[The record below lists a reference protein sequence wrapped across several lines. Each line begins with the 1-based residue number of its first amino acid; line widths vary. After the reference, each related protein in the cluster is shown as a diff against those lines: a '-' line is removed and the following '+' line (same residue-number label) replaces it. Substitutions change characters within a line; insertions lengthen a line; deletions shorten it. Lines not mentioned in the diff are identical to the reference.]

1 MASDSTCP
9 EYREILTR
17 AVQKTKENRQYFKKL
32 KKMKSGDVDPLM
44 FRLHSEVFEEIDC
57 LKCSNCCRGT
67 GPLLRE
73 RDISRL
79 SKSLRM
85 KPGAFTSRY
94 LRIDEDGDYVFQSM
108 PCPFILEDN
117 CCMVYEDRPGAC
129 RDYPHSDCISFKKY
143 SAQMLANTKI
153 CPALFLLFEKMKKV
167 IPL

>member
-1 MASDSTCP
+1 MESDKTCP

-32 KKMKSGDVDPLM
+32 KKMKSGEVDTLM
-44 FRLHSEVFEEIDC
+44 FRLHTEVFEEIDC

-79 SKSLRM
+79 SRTLRM
-85 KPGAFTSRY
+85 KPGQFTSQY
-94 LRIDEDGDYVFQSM
+94 LRMDEEGDYVFQSM

-143 SAQMLANTKI
+143 SSQMLANTKI